1 MCLVTEQASQIPCVN
16 GVIADTVTLNAWRSL
31 LSTLSYKSLIC
42 FNAVL
47 WALVRASAP
56 LAMHPSLVHTLSI
69 VFLSLFSPSLCP
81 SIPLNLTCTVS
92 LNYTLS
98 ARTVSKKRAQCMV
111 SGLNVKVFP
120 YQLCIHSHN
129 ELRSLSCFSVRR
141 VQTRPLFS
149 TSSDASIFFYSC
161 PPGTKAGEQPSH
173 WAQMALLDRP
183 VQARGKSH
191 HVFRLPFWPHYILY
205 ICFLDVLQL

>member
-1 MCLVTEQASQIPCVN
+1 
-16 GVIADTVTLNAWRSL
+16 
-31 LSTLSYKSLIC
+31 
-42 FNAVL
+42 
-47 WALVRASAP
+47 
-56 LAMHPSLVHTLSI
+56 MHPSLVHTLSI

-98 ARTVSKKRAQCMV
+98 ARTVSKKRAQCRV

-149 TSSDASIFFYSC
+149 TSSDASIFFFFT
-161 PPGTKAGEQPSH
+161 PVLLEQRLES
-173 WAQMALLDRP
+173 
-183 VQARGKSH
+183 SH
-191 HVFRLPFWPHYILY
+191 HIGLKWLS
-205 ICFLDVLQL
+205 